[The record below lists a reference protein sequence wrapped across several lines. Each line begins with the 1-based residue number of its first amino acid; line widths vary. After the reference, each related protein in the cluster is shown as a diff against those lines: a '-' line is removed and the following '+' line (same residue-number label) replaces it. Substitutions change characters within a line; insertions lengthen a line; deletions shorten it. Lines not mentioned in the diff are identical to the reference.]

1 MTELNNEQLDTF
13 IQNCRRVAEA
23 GLLRSSSG
31 NMSWRVA
38 DNVMAITGSGTCFE
52 SITADGVAVCRIDDE
67 TPLNSVSASV
77 ESPFHAGVLRVR
89 PDANVVLHCQT
100 PCATTLCCGDPSQYN
115 FNIIPEIPVYIG
127 EPAIVD
133 FHLPGSEELAAN
145 TIEAARE
152 HDMVLLRN
160 HGQVIPGK
168 DFEDIIRKAIFFE
181 LACEILLH
189 GWGIRPLPESA
200 VKALRGRVS

>member
-1 MTELNNEQLDTF
+1 MTELSNEQLGTF
-13 IQNCRRVAEA
+13 IQNCRRVTEA
-23 GLLRSSSG
+23 DLVRNSSG

-38 DNVMAITGSGTCFE
+38 ENVMAITGSGTCFE
-52 SITADGVAVCRIDDE
+52 SIAADGVAVCRIDDE
-67 TPLNSVSASV
+67 APLNSVSASV

-89 PDANVVLHCQT
+89 PDVNVVLHCQT

-127 EPAIVD
+127 ELAVVD
-133 FHLPGSEELAAN
+133 FYLPGSEELAAK
-145 TIEAARE
+145 TIEAARG
-152 HDMVLLRN
+152 HGMVLLRN

-168 DFEDIIRKAIFFE
+168 DFDDVIRKAIFFE

-189 GWGIRPLPESA
+189 GREIRPLPESA
-200 VKALRGRVS
+200 IEVLRKGAS